1 MGVIISILVC
11 LLFSA
16 FFSGMEIAFLS
27 SNKLQIEIDRNEN
40 GISSS
45 LLEFFL
51 HNPGMYITTILV
63 GNNAVMVIYGAKMTG
78 FLQNFLGTLNL
89 NIGTIILIT
98 TIISTLIII
107 VFAEF
112 LPKALFKLR
121 PNKLLKIFALPV
133 FFFYLIFYP
142 VSWLSVKIGS
152 VLIWLFTRK
161 KINSKEQTVVF
172 GKLDLDNLLHERE
185 NTDEEDSQNNEIKFF
200 KNALDFSKIKLR
212 ECIVPRTDVVA
223 VPMDSSLEDLKE
235 LFVKTGYSRIL
246 VYEDSIDDIVGYIH
260 ISMLYKHPNSIT
272 DIISNIIIVPETMSA
287 QRLLKVFITKH
298 KSMAVVVD
306 EFGITAGI
314 VTMEDIM
321 EEIFGE
327 IEDEHDHQELTES
340 LLPDGRY
347 LFSGRLEVDYLNEKY
362 HMDIPEREEYE
373 TLAGYILFVNESIP
387 SVGDILES
395 DGFVIEITSVDNARI
410 EELKMKKI

>member
-1 MGVIISILVC
+1 MSVIVSILVC

-45 LLEFFL
+45 LIEYFL
-51 HNPGMYITTILV
+51 RNPGMYITTILV
-63 GNNAVMVIYGAKMTG
+63 GNNAVMVIYGIQMTG
-78 FLQNFLGTLNL
+78 LLKNSLSIFNFNL
-89 NIGTIILIT
+89 GTIIFVT
-98 TIISTLIII
+98 TLISTLIII

-112 LPKALFKLR
+112 IPKALFRLR
-121 PNKLLKIFALPV
+121 PNRLLRIFALPV
-133 FFFYLIFYP
+133 FFFYLVFYP
-142 VSWLSVKIGS
+142 ISWLSVKIGTF
-152 VLIWLFTRK
+152 LIWLFTGK
-161 KINSKEQTVVF
+161 KINSKEQIVVF
-172 GKLDLDNLLHERE
+172 GKLDLNNLLNERE
-185 NTDEEDSQNNEIKFF
+185 NVDEKDNENNDIKLF
-200 KNALDFSKIKLR
+200 KNALDFSMIKLR

-223 VPMDSSLEDLKE
+223 VQMDSNFEELRK
-235 LFVKTGYSRIL
+235 LFVKTGFSRIL

-260 ISMLYKHPNSIT
+260 ISMLYSHPKSIT

-287 QRLLKVFITKH
+287 QRLLKMFITKH

-327 IEDEHDHQELTES
+327 IVDEHDHQELTES

-362 HMDIPEREEYE
+362 HMGIPEREEYE
-373 TLAGYILFVNESIP
+373 TLAGYILFENESIP
-387 SVGDILES
+387 SVGDILEL
-395 DGFVIEITSVDNARI
+395 DGFVLEITAVDNARI
-410 EELKMKKI
+410 EELKMKKN